1 MNNFKPI
8 LNNKGLTL
16 VELMIVLVLSLLL
29 MAAVYM
35 TFQLQHAS
43 GQSQVQVTAT
53 QQDLRAVME
62 IIADDIMHAGF
73 STAHSLDP
81 FNVQGIP
88 TNSSDADTL
97 QLTMNLPTGNVT
109 VTYSLSADPGILHDF
124 QRISGGI
131 TQVLAHNVSALNF
144 TYRGRTAAGTLA
156 DIIPGAGANLDQTQA
171 QQVRYIRVSITKQS
185 DQIDPQTGQRIT
197 RTLDRTICRRNG
209 VTNPIP

>member
-1 MNNFKPI
+1 MNNFKPL

-43 GQSQVQVTAT
+43 GQSQLQVTAT

-73 STAHSLDP
+73 STSHSFDP
-81 FNVQGIP
+81 SNVQGIP
-88 TNSSDADTL
+88 TNTSDADTL
-97 QLTMNLPTGNVT
+97 QLAMNLPTGNIV
-109 VTYSLSADPGILHDF
+109 VTYSLSADPGNLHDL
-124 QRISGGI
+124 QRTSGGI
-131 TQVLAHNVSALNF
+131 MQVLAHNVSALNF
-144 TYRGRTAAGTLA
+144 AYRGRQAAGTLA
-156 DIIPGAGANLDQTQA
+156 DIIPGAGANLDVTQS
-171 QQVRYIRVSITKQS
+171 QQVRYIRVTITKQS
-185 DQIDPQTGQRIT
+185 DQIDPQTGLRTT
-197 RTLDRTICRRNG
+197 RTLERTVCRRNG